1 MKDWSC
7 KKRLSDNRGMA
18 LLITIMIISLLIAI
32 TVQFNRTVRQNY
44 FASAAQ
50 LDGQYL
56 RMIARSGVSFAS
68 AILESDGM
76 SNEYDTLLES
86 WATIDSDSFAGFFNR
101 GTLKIELTD
110 FSGRLQVNSL
120 VQEGS
125 EGQESED
132 EQNANENREILNRL
146 LLSGNF
152 EVDGETEAQEIV
164 DSLIDWLDTDER
176 ESDFGAEESY
186 YQSLENPYGCRN
198 GSIVAI
204 EELLLVKG
212 MTPNL
217 LFGSEDRAGLADF
230 LTVHGTD
237 GKININTAPVE
248 ILQAMHPLMT
258 DEIARNL
265 DEYRAEEG
273 NAASLENSEW
283 YKSVPGWPGDIV
295 LPEKS
300 LSTVSSY
307 FQLISEGQFHDQ
319 RRRLTA
325 VLWRN
330 SKNTVSV
337 LYQKVE

>member
-1 MKDWSC
+1 MRC
-7 KKRLSDNRGMA
+7 RDNRGMA
-18 LLITIMIISLLIAI
+18 LLITIMVISLLIAI

-50 LDGQYL
+50 LDGQNL
-56 RMIARSGVSFAS
+56 RMIARSGVTFAA
-68 AILESDGM
+68 AILEADAIE
-76 SNEYDTLLES
+76 NKYDSLLDS
-86 WATIDSDSFAGFFNR
+86 WASLETESFAGLFSR
-101 GTLKIELTD
+101 GSLSMELTD
-110 FSGRLQVNSL
+110 LSGRLQINSL
-120 VQEGS
+120 VQEGG
-125 EGQESED
+125 EGEEGEE

-152 EVDGETEAQEIV
+152 EIEGETEAREIV
-164 DSLIDWLDTDER
+164 DSLVDWLDTDDR

-198 GSIVAI
+198 GPVGAI

-212 MTPNL
+212 MTSDL
-217 LFGSEDRAGLADF
+217 LFGDADSAGLADF

-248 ILQAMHPLMT
+248 ILQAMHSLMT
-258 DEIARNL
+258 EEIARNL
-265 DEYRAEEG
+265 DEYRSEAG
-273 NAASLENSEW
+273 NAASLENPEW
-283 YKSVPGWPGDIV
+283 YRSVSGWPGDIE

-300 LSTVSSY
+300 FSTVSYY
-307 FQLISEGQFHDQ
+307 FQLSSEGLFHEQ

-325 VLWRN
+325 VLERN
-330 SKNTVSV
+330 SKNTVSI